1 MKQEN
6 KRLDHLAIIMDGNGR
21 WAQERHLP
29 RIIGHR
35 SGMNKVKEIALVANE
50 LGVKV
55 LTLYAFS
62 TENWGRPRDEVNYL
76 MKLPINFFDKCMP
89 ELQKNNI
96 KVNIMGF
103 NDKLP
108 LATAEII
115 KKAEQE
121 TADND
126 GMILNFA
133 FNYGSRQEITAAISK
148 IALDIQN
155 KKIEVDSINEQLVSD
170 YLMTAKFGD
179 YADPDLLIRTSGEE
193 RLSNFMLWQL
203 AYSEFYFTKTYWPDF
218 TTDEFKKIV
227 EEYQHRDRRFGKI

>member
-76 MKLPINFFDKCMP
+76 MKLPIN
-89 ELQKNNI
+89 L
-96 KVNIMGF
+96 
-103 NDKLP
+103 
-108 LATAEII
+108 
-115 KKAEQE
+115 
-121 TADND
+121 
-126 GMILNFA
+126 
-133 FNYGSRQEITAAISK
+133 S
-148 IALDIQN
+148 
-155 KKIEVDSINEQLVSD
+155 
-170 YLMTAKFGD
+170 
-179 YADPDLLIRTSGEE
+179 LIH
-193 RLSNFMLWQL
+193 
-203 AYSEFYFTKTYWPDF
+203 
-218 TTDEFKKIV
+218 I
-227 EEYQHRDRRFGKI
+227 

>member
-50 LGVKV
+50 LGVRV

-76 MKLPINFFDKCMP
+76 MKLPINFFDKFMP

-96 KVNIMGF
+96 RVNIMGF

-108 LATAEII
+108 LATAEIT
-115 KKAEQE
+115 KKADQE

-133 FNYGSRQEITAAISK
+133 FNYGSRQEMTAAISK

-155 KKIEVDSINEQLVSD
+155 KKIEVDSINEQLISD
-170 YLMTAKFGD
+170 YLMTSKFGD

>member
-76 MKLPINFFDKCMP
+76 MKLPINFFDKFMP

-115 KKAEQE
+115 KKAEQA

>member
-35 SGMNKVKEIALVANE
+35 SGMNKVKEIALAANE

-76 MKLPINFFDKCMP
+76 MKLPINFFDKFMP

-115 KKAEQE
+115 KKAEQA